1 MRVGLSHRV
10 LAIVAEA
17 YEVGWRELMRD
28 ARAAWTWQGPADEL
42 VAQVSGQHGWPGGL
56 TDDNPRGR
64 RRVRPHAPLG
74 AERHHGRRAAA
85 VLPHGVRMPYDMR
98 TRRARQPRTALTG
111 RPLRQWS
118 HRARRS

>member
-42 VAQVSGQHGWPGGL
+42 VAQVSGQHGWPANL
-56 TDDNPRGR
+56 T
-64 RRVRPHAPLG
+64 VSYL
-74 AERHHGRRAAA
+74 AA
-85 VLPHGVRMPYDMR
+85 LQ
-98 TRRARQPRTALTG
+98 RARLWN
-111 RPLRQWS
+111 RPDRGW
-118 HRARRS
+118 